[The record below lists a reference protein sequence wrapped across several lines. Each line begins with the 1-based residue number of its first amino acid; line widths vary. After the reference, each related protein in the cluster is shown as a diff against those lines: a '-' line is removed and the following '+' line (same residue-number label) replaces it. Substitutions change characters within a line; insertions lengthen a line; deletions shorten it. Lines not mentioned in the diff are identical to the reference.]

1 VFGVPVLE
9 GYGLT
14 EAYPIAL
21 NPLPPAARKAGSVG
35 TSAGPEI
42 GIMALGGAS
51 LLPSGR
57 VGEVVVRGPSV
68 IAGYAG
74 DARASVE
81 RFTGEWLR
89 TGDQGYL
96 DDEGYLFLTGR
107 Q

>member
-1 VFGVPVLE
+1 
-9 GYGLT
+9 
-14 EAYPIAL
+14 
-21 NPLPPAARKAGSVG
+21 
-35 TSAGPEI
+35 
-42 GIMALGGAS
+42 
-51 LLPSGR
+51 

-74 DARASVE
+74 DARANVE